1 MLNTTNNQTNLS
13 LTSLD
18 MQQRLQ
24 DRRVFEQFLNKTN
37 RVTCDKP
44 KGHLVK
50 ENPAQMFGSM
60 FVDIAKDTKN
70 LGNALLTGKSNDH
83 ELGRM
88 NDLGMKLGGGLIAA
102 ALIGSKTTTSKK
114 LMEIFGFGTFFSV
127 MSLWPKVAID
137 LPTKLMHGF
146 NPHQK
151 YIDSQ
156 GRKKQ
161 FFQDNQYLPWDVWSK
176 EEINKVA
183 DKMNVP
189 KDLKDREEF
198 TKEKMR
204 TIALQGNTLWMLTA
218 GFATPLL
225 TSLACNRI
233 EEGIR
238 VPVANHNLRKLSSDA
253 GNLEGAV
260 GKVLSDTELFKTQ
273 DEKVASLV
281 QSLRQGTMPENMAE
295 TLGEAFDIGRYA
307 NDGAIRM
314 EANGLRDAQ
323 DLISRLFVP
332 SGSYDDFAK
341 ALAGAEGD
349 DAVKSAKELFEAA
362 FKSAKSA
369 NADDSFESV
378 LAFAQGIV
386 QSNPEKYAGEWVDR
400 IFDDID
406 EMPETL
412 KTLAKTKA
420 GYSQETLSKGADAIE
435 RVYRESVRPAQ
446 ATMKTFGDKLKV
458 LDGISG
464 EKYNKTAAKMV
475 KALGFSDKELTVL
488 RNSSTATGETL
499 TKLITEKIAEIA
511 ANDKKYE
518 EVTRSLKKVSD
529 SIETVTTKEGSK
541 ASIKGVF
548 ETLADKVGEGLK
560 ALGIKVA
567 DEADDVLSG
576 STLKQTLEQGLTEQE
591 RLAAKSNITSVDAMI
606 TKLRSAIELERK
618 IGDGTLIKDWAK
630 FAEEHKYKGNIQAMT
645 KEEIENFYNMCRR
658 VAWQSTYGDAVNK
671 FYANGN
677 SSFFKTLSD
686 TIFNGTMA
694 DGEIKDWQ
702 LRMKDMIDAES
713 CIPFPSLEESKA
725 KSMFYQLRSQK
736 YGDSLDVVSHL
747 TKEQIRELEVEA
759 AKAVGVSDEVFKSH
773 GIRFADYGESVLN
786 TFKKQINQMHNDR
799 SWMKVFGGAT
809 IALLGVTFIS
819 QLFFGKVKDEHL
831 YQRKENNDT
840 FEGRNKNVNK

>member
-1 MLNTTNNQTNLS
+1 MLNTTNNRTNFP
-13 LTSLD
+13 LTSLE
-18 MQQRLQ
+18 MQQKMQ

-44 KGHLVK
+44 RGYLVK
-50 ENPAQMFGSM
+50 ETPAEMFGSM

-70 LGNALLTGKSNDH
+70 LGNALATGKSNDH

-102 ALIGSKTTTSKK
+102 ALMGSKTTTSKK
-114 LMEIFGFGTFFSV
+114 LMEIFGFTTFFST
-127 MSLWPKVAID
+127 MALWPKVAID

-151 YIDSQ
+151 YMDSQ

-176 EEINKVA
+176 EDINKVA

-238 VPVANHNLRKLSSDA
+238 VPVANHNLRKLSEDTK
-253 GNLEGAV
+253 NLSGEV
-260 GKVLSDTELFKTQ
+260 GKTLGNVELFKAQ
-273 DEKVASLV
+273 DDKVASVV
-281 QSLRQGTMPENMAE
+281 QSLRNGTVPVNMAE
-295 TLGEAFDIGRYA
+295 TLGEAFDIGIYA
-307 NDGAIRM
+307 NGGTVKM
-314 EANGLRDAQ
+314 EANGLKDAK
-323 DLISRLFVP
+323 DLISRLLVP
-332 SGSYDDFAK
+332 TNSYGDFAK

-349 DAVKSAKELFEAA
+349 DAVKEATELFTDAY
-362 FKSAKSA
+362 KNAKAKGAS
-369 NADDSFESV
+369 DSFESV
-378 LAFAQGIV
+378 LDFARGIV
-386 QSNPEKYAGEWVDR
+386 QSNPDKYDGKAWVDTL
-400 IFDDID
+400 FDDID
-406 EMPETL
+406 EFPEHL
-412 KTLAKTKA
+412 KAFAKTKA
-420 GYSQETLSKGADAIE
+420 GYTDETLSKAADALE
-435 RVYRESVRPAQ
+435 RVYQDSVRPAQ
-446 ATMKTFGDKLKV
+446 ATMKVFADKLKV

-464 EKYNKTAAKMV
+464 EKYNKTAARMV

-488 RNSSTATGETL
+488 RNTSTATGEIL
-499 TKLITEKIAEIA
+499 TKLITDKITEIA
-511 ANDKKYE
+511 ADDKKYD
-518 EVTRSLKKVSD
+518 EVTKSLQKVAN
-529 SIETVTTKEGSK
+529 SIETVTTKDGSK
-541 ASIKGVF
+541 ASIKGVYDS
-548 ETLADKVGEGLK
+548 LADKVAEGLR
-560 ALGIKVA
+560 GFGVKVA
-567 DEADDVLSG
+567 DGADDVLSG

-591 RLAAKSNITSVDAMI
+591 RLAAKTNITSVDAMI
-606 TKLRSAIELERK
+606 IKLRSAIELERK
-618 IGDGTLIKDWAK
+618 ICDGSLIKDWVK
-630 FAEEHKYKGNIQAMT
+630 FAEENNYKGNVQALT
-645 KEEIENFYNMCRR
+645 KEEMENFYNMCRR

-677 SSFFKTLSD
+677 GGFFRTLSD
-686 TIFNGTMA
+686 TIFGGTMA
-694 DGEIKDWQ
+694 DSEVKDWQ
-702 LRMKDMIDAES
+702 QKVKSMVDGEG
-713 CIPFPSLEESKA
+713 CIPYPSLEESKA
-725 KSMFYQLRSQK
+725 KSMFYRLRDERYS
-736 YGDSLDVVSHL
+736 GNVVSHL
-747 TKEQIRELEVEA
+747 TKEQVRELEVEA

-799 SWMKVFGGAT
+799 RWMKVFGGAT
-809 IALLGVTFIS
+809 AALLGITFIS

-831 YQRKENNDT
+831 YQKKENIDT
-840 FEGRNKNVNK
+840 FEGKNKNVNK